1 MYIHSLQWQT
11 EREWWKRLVF
21 RCEKLLLYF
30 SGLSFFLSSSFFLTR
45 RRKTFWFRASIP
57 QMLIYFLFFF
67 SSSFAL
73 ALHLDYA
80 VSLRMVKKEHGVWLD
95 LAHRRLTS
103 SVYLITGQT
112 GKRDQQSARRRLR
125 TQKKSRKWET
135 RAVSRCCFTHTR
147 VKKKEGEEEKCNL
160 F

>member
-1 MYIHSLQWQT
+1 MRKISS
-11 EREWWKRLVF
+11 
-21 RCEKLLLYF
+21 LLLRT
-30 SGLSFFLSSSFFLTR
+30 FFLSSSFFLTR

-57 QMLIYFLFFF
+57 QMLIYFF

-80 VSLRMVKKEHGVWLD
+80 VSLRMVKKEHGVWLG

-112 GKRDQQSARRRLR
+112 GKRDRQSARRGCDPRR
-125 TQKKSRKWET
+125 
-135 RAVSRCCFTHTR
+135 RAENEKLGPLAAAASHTR
-147 VKKKEGEEEKCNL
+147 VKKRKAKKKM
-160 F
+160 